1 MYFLGIDIVEA
12 MNDAL
17 RVFLG
22 FLCKVIYPMITNAWN
37 LFVAL
42 SDAQLFNS
50 SGPGLINEIYSRVGL
65 LLGLIMLF
73 KVIFSLI
80 QMLLNPDLFSD
91 KEKGV
96 GNIAKRA
103 IVVILLLGF
112 TPSIFQ
118 GAFYIQG
125 KVLDDNILARII
137 LGTNEQVKMETF
149 GSTLSANLLASFYTL
164 NSYDPEGAEQECQEY
179 KLTIAELRDYNKLD
193 LLDTCLT
200 EKMDTTKELVD
211 DNLEVT
217 TKKITH
223 YVIDFNLNGVFAVV
237 VGGAVLWIVVM
248 YCIYLGARVVQLAFL
263 QIVAPL
269 AIVSYLSPK
278 KDSGL
283 EKWIKLCLSTF
294 LDVFIRIAIIYFI
307 SLIIYL
313 LYAGNNGEG
322 LELLEETSG
331 ASGPLL
337 TMVKVAVLLG
347 LLMVAKKIPDLIG
360 EIFPTLGVG
369 KSALGFG
376 ISWKKMTE
384 GMFGGK
390 LLYGA
395 TAGTAKFAGKIA
407 TAGVAGAAFGVGL
420 GFAGGRGLGRLTGAL
435 GGAARG
441 MKIGSSKGGFLK
453 NMGQVAQK
461 QGQRNAQKIQW
472 TNSGSTAF
480 GRFAQKASNV
490 LGYEGTAEKI
500 ENDITNRK
508 NNIGSR
514 KTKQQSY
521 QKVSEYKKS
530 MEDRA
535 ESKLKTGSFA
545 SGSNEW
551 KLQQKVLLAE
561 AKVKALENGGRA
573 EIEKQLLTNEH
584 NAKVNDLR
592 NRGASQSEINQ
603 AELEYN
609 TKMSEI
615 EKNHNNELANAKAEY
630 NKTLD
635 EAKKEYIEETLNGNV
650 SDGRIT
656 ALQEDLLNTIDSN
669 KESFSSLG
677 GVSRDSSFA
686 EIDAFE
692 KEATKKANELQRENE
707 MDEVAIANIENSEEY
722 KKAKANRDAVGGQR
736 GGN

>member
-1 MYFLGIDIVEA
+1 MYFLVDIIEA

-42 SDAQLFNS
+42 SDARLFNS

-125 KVLDDNILARII
+125 KVIDDNILARVI
-137 LGTNEQVKMETF
+137 LGTDKQIKMETF
-149 GSTLSANLLASFYTL
+149 GSTLSANLLGSFYVL
-164 NSYDPEGAEQECQEY
+164 NSYDLEGAEKECQQY
-179 KLTIAELRDYNKLD
+179 KLTLAELRDYNKLD
-193 LLDTCLT
+193 LLDSCLT
-200 EKMDTTKELVD
+200 KKLTTKKELVD
-211 DNLEVT
+211 SNLEVT
-217 TKKITH
+217 TQDITY

-294 LDVFIRIAIIYFI
+294 LDVFIRISVIYFI

-313 LYAGNNGEG
+313 LFAGNNGEG
-322 LELLEETSG
+322 IEMLEETSG
-331 ASGPLL
+331 ASGFLL

-384 GMFGGK
+384 GMLGWK
-390 LLYGA
+390 QLTGA
-395 TAGTAKFAGKIA
+395 GKFAVG
-407 TAGVAGAAFGVGL
+407 GVAGAAVGGTI
-420 GFAGGRGLGRLTGAL
+420 GFLGGRGVGRLSGVF
-435 GGAARG
+435 GGVARG
-441 MKIGSSKGGFLK
+441 LKIGSSKGGIIK
-453 NMGQVAQK
+453 NIGQVAQK
-461 QGQRNAQKIQW
+461 QGQRNTQKIQW
-472 TNSGSTAF
+472 SNNGSTMG
-480 GRFAQKASNV
+480 GRFAQNVSNV
-490 LGYEGTAEKI
+490 LGFAGAAERYENNIAEH
-500 ENDITNRK
+500 K
-508 NNIGSR
+508 NNIDSR

-521 QKVSEYKKS
+521 KKVSEYKKA

-545 SGSNEW
+545 IGTNEW
-551 KLQQKVLLAE
+551 KLQQNVLKAEAAISELENSGASAADIAE
-561 AKVKALENGGRA
+561 AK
-573 EIEKQLLTNEH
+573 
-584 NAKVNDLR
+584 AK
-592 NRGASQSEINQ
+592 
-603 AELEYN
+603 YN
-609 TKMSEI
+609 TV
-615 EKNHNNELANAKAEY
+615 LDT
-630 NKTLD
+630 NKKL
-635 EAKKEYIEETLNGNV
+635 YIEGAFTGQI
-650 SDGRIT
+650 SDGRVT
-656 ALQEDLLNTIDSN
+656 ALKEDLLNTIEAN
-669 KESFSSLG
+669 KENFDPSLG
-677 GVSRDSSFA
+677 ILSSTSEFKD
-686 EIDAFE
+686 IDAFE
-692 KEATKKANELQRENE
+692 KNTTAEANKLQRENE

-722 KKAKANRDAVGGQR
+722 KKAKANRDAVGGQK
-736 GGN
+736 GGK